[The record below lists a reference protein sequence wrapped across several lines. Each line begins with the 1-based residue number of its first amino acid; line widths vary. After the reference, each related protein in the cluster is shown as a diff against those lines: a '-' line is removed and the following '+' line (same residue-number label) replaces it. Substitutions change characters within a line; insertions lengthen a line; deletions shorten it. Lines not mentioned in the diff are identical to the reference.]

1 MENFIF
7 DNSIFFSLK
16 TTRSSDSID
25 SSDTKIG
32 NKNGDV
38 VNGTFTNSS
47 GLQVIFSGD
56 RTL

>member
-1 MENFIF
+1 LIIP
-7 DNSIFFSLK
+7 SFFSLK

-47 GLQVIFSGD
+47 GLQVVFSGD